1 MNNPKPITPTNAVR
15 SSPAAPPIAALPRE
29 GTLAWLEAMI
39 ERGKTNI
46 FAVIAPLNVTIAR
59 DLVDRWNDN
68 NRTTAASKIAQ
79 YAADMAAGRWQF
91 NGETVIIAEDGHM
104 NDGQHRA
111 RAVILADVEIPVLW
125 VFGLSRESR
134 HSLDQGL
141 KRTAGHILAIQG
153 VKSANLAAPVAR
165 AVVGWELSDGR
176 AMNQGRNISQQ
187 EIIDRAVKDP
197 AIAAATDFAVQRQ
210 HGLARVVVG
219 SVIGFAHVV
228 LSRIDPGDAAN
239 FLNRLIYGE
248 GLKRGTAVYA
258 LRERLNDQRPTRDR
272 SIALIFRAWNMHRR
286 DARGVTRRQLH
297 ETLPLPVL
305 RTGRGEAAG
314 ESPNSEERPG

>member
-1 MNNPKPITPTNAVR
+1 MNRTAATL
-15 SSPAAPPIAALPRE
+15 PAKIPAKGIDMIPAP
-29 GTLAWLEAMI
+29 GTVAWFEAMV
-39 ERGKTNI
+39 ERGKTDI
-46 FAVIAPLNVTIAR
+46 FAVIAPLNPEIAH
-59 DLVDRWNDN
+59 DLIVRWNDE

-91 NGETVIIAEDGHM
+91 NGETLIIAEDGHM

-141 KRTAGHILAIQG
+141 KRTAGHILAIRG
-153 VKSANLAAPVAR
+153 MKSANLAAAISR
-165 AVVGWELSDGR
+165 ALIGWELSDGR

-187 EIIDRAVKDP
+187 EIIDRAIDDP
-197 AIAAATDFAVQRQ
+197 AISAATDFTVQRQ
-210 HGLARVVVG
+210 HGFARVVVG

-228 LSRIDPGDAAN
+228 LSRIDPVDAGN
-239 FLNRLIYGE
+239 FLNKLIYGE

-272 SIALIFRAWNMHRR
+272 TIALIFRAWNMHRR
-286 DARGVTRRQLH
+286 AAHGVTRRQLH

-305 RTGRGEAAG
+305 RTRQGERPD
-314 ESPNSEERPG
+314 ESPTSEERTR